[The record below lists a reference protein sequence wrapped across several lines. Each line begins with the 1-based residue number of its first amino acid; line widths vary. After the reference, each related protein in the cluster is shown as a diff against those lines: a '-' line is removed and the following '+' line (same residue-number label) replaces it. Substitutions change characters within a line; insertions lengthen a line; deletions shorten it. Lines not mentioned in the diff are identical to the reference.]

1 MHCTDYLTERFFG
14 LVYFC
19 FSVDCEVS
27 DWTEWSSCSKT
38 CGSGFQKRER
48 SIVKQPKNNGKPCEG
63 NLDET
68 KTCELEECYSMQN
81 KYF

>member
-1 MHCTDYLTERFFG
+1 MFKY
-14 LVYFC
+14 

-38 CGSGFQKRER
+38 CGSGSQKRER

-63 NLDET
+63 NFEET
-68 KTCELEECYSMQN
+68 KTCEVEDCYSM
-81 KYF
+81 